1 MFGSKGMMKVTAR
14 CRSVPSCI
22 VDIVK
27 SWGREGWTR
36 SLGRNDCARGEIFR
50 KAITWQTE

>member
-1 MFGSKGMMKVTAR
+1 MFGSKGMMKVRAR

-22 VDIVK
+22 VEIVK

-36 SLGRNDCARGEIFR
+36 SLGRNNSGSGETFR
-50 KAITWQTE
+50 KAIAWQNE